1 MATCTVGQ
9 RIASGASIGT
19 VRWVGK
25 LPGNDDNEWLGVE
38 WDDYGRGKHD
48 GTFSETGEKMF
59 TCAPGQGSFLKPE
72 KVNIG
77 VSVVA
82 ALLDRYCDIGT
93 VQAVQGSEDSAS
105 SELYVP
111 SSRGNKV
118 PVQLV
123 GMDKVAQKQSR
134 VDKLSK
140 VSVRDSY
147 ISSAGPVGEIAE
159 KCPSVSEMDLSNNL
173 LSDWQTLSQVTR
185 QLPRLHTLLLSGNL
199 LKPFDQTAELEGAFS
214 SLRVLVL
221 NSTRFTWSQVPVLQ
235 HYMPLLEELHLCHNH
250 IRSLGSSEEN
260 IKLKTLRIL
269 NLEGN
274 GLEDWVEVWKLS
286 QLPVLERLIVN
297 DNKLREVTYKTS
309 VEVSNTPFASLQSI
323 SLSKNCITEWS
334 SVDALNAF
342 PSLVELR
349 LQNNPITDSAVI
361 SPALVRQFIIAR
373 IGQLNLMNG
382 SQVRPKERADA
393 EKAYIKLTLAEAVD
407 KGQSVNSFLSDP
419 NTTILFP
426 RLKRLVEVH
435 GVPDVPKAS
444 SNVGTLADS
453 ILCILMPLVFV

>member
-1 MATCTVGQ
+1 MEAFTAACVR
-9 RIASGASIGT
+9 RILSILYRFHMGMS
-19 VRWVGK
+19 
-25 LPGNDDNEWLGVE
+25 
-38 WDDYGRGKHD
+38 H
-48 GTFSETGEKMF
+48 
-59 TCAPGQGSFLKPE
+59 
-72 KVNIG
+72 
-77 VSVVA
+77 
-82 ALLDRYCDIGT
+82 
-93 VQAVQGSEDSAS
+93 S
-105 SELYVP
+105 S
-111 SSRGNKV
+111 
-118 PVQLV
+118 
-123 GMDKVAQKQSR
+123 
-134 VDKLSK
+134 
-140 VSVRDSY
+140 
-147 ISSAGPVGEIAE
+147 
-159 KCPSVSEMDLSNNL
+159 DL
-173 LSDWQTLSQVTR
+173 
-185 QLPRLHTLLLSGNL
+185 
-199 LKPFDQTAELEGAFS
+199 
-214 SLRVLVL
+214 
-221 NSTRFTWSQVPVLQ
+221 
-235 HYMPLLEELHLCHNH
+235 
-250 IRSLGSSEEN
+250 LGS
-260 IKLKTLRIL
+260 
-269 NLEGN
+269 
-274 GLEDWVEVWKLS
+274 VERNDACIR
-286 QLPVLERLIVN
+286 LERLIVN

-453 ILCILMPLVFV
+453 ILSLSLATMSSEAQPIKRKLPGSMTVAKVKILMQQLFKLDASKQRLYYRESATTAFPLVLDDDFKSMSFYGIADGGTILMEEIDVNKMKEKREKELLENEKRMERQLQDVNMRMDAKKQAMAWTVPSGQYPLAPG